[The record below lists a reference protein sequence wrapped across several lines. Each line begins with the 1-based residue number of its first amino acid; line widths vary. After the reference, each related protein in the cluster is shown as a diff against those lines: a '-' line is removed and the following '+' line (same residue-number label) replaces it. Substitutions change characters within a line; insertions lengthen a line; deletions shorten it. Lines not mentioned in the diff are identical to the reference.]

1 MTWEDILKQDVISQL
16 EELKDFANFKGR
28 FEGKLRADA
37 YPQEIALKLNDN
49 FIQLKGKIDDKLF
62 RDLQKQIRN
71 ISNKSDD
78 LGVAFGV
85 FADIIDDYLEE
96 REPRPPS
103 SSYNPNPELRALDRS
118 PPASYYED

>member
-1 MTWEDILKQDVISQL
+1 MTWEDILKQNDVTTELKEL
-16 EELKDFANFKGR
+16 EEYAEDMSSEVAPSSGIADELNYKTAQLKD
-28 FEGKLRADA
+28 
-37 YPQEIALKLNDN
+37 
-49 FIQLKGKIDDKLF
+49 KIDDKLF

-103 SSYNPNPELRALDRS
+103 SSYKPNPELRALDRS